1 MVVVVAVSDWCVIV
15 SKCKTKNAADFLVS
29 FYRFVEG
36 VHGVKSVHFIIRD
49 RVGNDVI
56 FSFRVLTEAKEKQ
69 AVKSKIAY
77 KLRSLVSEDRFAID
91 PTKDN
96 RLFKY
101 AAWSTER
108 ADEIGEERFALF
120 CDFLSKMSRLVVEMA
135 ERKYFDSGERVELTH
150 VMAWMLGCTEY
161 GVLTKNSM
169 EVGYFDRIEK
179 KYCPYLKEVFQK

>member
-1 MVVVVAVSDWCVIV
+1 MADSYWCVIV
-15 SKCKTKNAADFLVS
+15 SRCKAKNAMNFLVD

-36 VHGVKSVHFIIRD
+36 VHGVKSLHFIIRD

-56 FSFRVLTEAKEKQ
+56 FSFRVLLEAKERQ

-77 KLRSLVSEDRFAID
+77 KLRSLISEDRFAID

-96 RLFKY
+96 QLFKY
-101 AAWSTER
+101 TAWSTER
-108 ADEIGEERFALF
+108 AAKIGEERLTSF

-135 ERKYFDSGERVELTH
+135 EKKYFDSGERVELAH
-150 VMAWMLGCTEY
+150 VMAWILGCTEY
-161 GVLTKNSM
+161 GLLTKNSM